1 MSLITVSKVLSPADR
16 LDALS
21 VIEEVFV
28 REKQWMHEIEEQIP
42 HELDGNQQFSWF
54 LAKVGGKP
62 AGIMRLHYDPSLELP
77 ESCQARFEPGIDLET
92 LKAAGQYV
100 EIGRFMIC
108 PQFRRQYR
116 VALRL
121 MRAATAE
128 VLERGYTHF
137 ITDVFEGEEHSP
149 LNFHTRVLGF
159 EVIGSHLFGELSCS
173 STRII
178 LTLDILKL
186 YNRIKDSRSRL
197 YQELAEGLRGKVE
210 AAYAKRRTFRP
221 QV

>member
-1 MSLITVSKVLSPADR
+1 MSFITVSKVLSPADR

-28 REKQWMHEIEEQIP
+28 REKKWMQKIEEQIP
-42 HELDGNQQFSWF
+42 EDLTDSRDFSWF
-54 LAKVGGKP
+54 LARVGGKP
-62 AGIMRLHYDPSLELP
+62 AGIMRLHYDPPLELP
-77 ESCQARFEPGIDLET
+77 ESCRASFEPGIDLDT
-92 LKAAGQYV
+92 LKAAGQYA
-100 EIGRFMIC
+100 EIGRFMIRSTY
-108 PQFRRQYR
+108 RRQYR

-128 VLERGYTHF
+128 VVERGYTHF
-137 ITDVFEGEEHSP
+137 ITDVFKGEEHSP

-159 EVIGSHLFGELSCS
+159 EVVGSHLFGELNCS

-197 YQELAEGLRGKVE
+197 YQELVEGLRGKIEV
-210 AAYAKRRTFRP
+210 AYAKRRGFRP

>member
-1 MSLITVSKVLSPADR
+1 MSLITVSKVLSSRDR

-28 REKQWMHEIEEQIP
+28 REKQWMQEIEEQIP
-42 HELDGNQQFSWF
+42 HDLDNNREFSWF
-54 LAKVGGKP
+54 LARVNGKP
-62 AGIMRLHYDPSLELP
+62 AGIMRLQYDPSLELP
-77 ESCQARFEPGIDLET
+77 ESCQASFEPGIDMET

-100 EIGRFMIC
+100 EIGRFMIR
-108 PQFRRQYR
+108 PQFRHQYR

-128 VLERGYTHF
+128 VVERGYTHF
-137 ITDVFEGEEHSP
+137 ITDVFKGEEHSP

-159 EVIGSHLFGELSCS
+159 EVIGSHLFGELNCS

-210 AAYAKRRTFRP
+210 AAYAKRRGFRP

>member
-1 MSLITVSKVLSPADR
+1 MSSITVTRVVSPDDR
-16 LDALS
+16 LAALA

-28 REKQWMHEIEEQIP
+28 REKQWIDGVHEQLPADIGSNGR
-42 HELDGNQQFSWF
+42 HSWF
-54 LAKVGGKP
+54 LARVGGNP
-62 AGIMRLHYDPSLELP
+62 AGVMRFLYDPSFDLP
-77 ESCQARFEPGIDLET
+77 ETFQVSFEQGVDLEHVR
-92 LKAAGQYV
+92 ASGRFA
-100 EIGRFMIC
+100 EIGRFMIL
-108 PQFRRQYR
+108 PVYRGQYL

-128 VLERGYTHF
+128 VVERGYTHF

-159 EVIGSHLFGELSCS
+159 EVIGRHLFGELNCS

-186 YNRIKDSRSRL
+186 YNRVKDSRSRI
-197 YQELAEGLRGKVE
+197 YQELTGGL
-210 AAYAKRRTFRP
+210 
-221 QV
+221 QVAFGNHMRLTGSVD